1 MCSATAVAGRFTA
14 FSPLNRTGGSGG
26 GSFGGI
32 CSHSNGRM
40 KVMWLGHKASVNM
53 GEQGGR
59 GGERRMR
66 LQGIPIQKCFLL
78 STKQHE

>member
-1 MCSATAVAGRFTA
+1 MRLAPAVAGGFTA
-14 FSPLNRTGGSGG
+14 LSPLNRSGGSGG
-26 GSFGGI
+26 GSFGGV

-40 KVMWLGHKASVNM
+40 KVMWLGHKASVNL
-53 GEQGGR
+53 GEQGSR

-66 LQGIPIQKCFLL
+66 LQGIPKQKRFLL